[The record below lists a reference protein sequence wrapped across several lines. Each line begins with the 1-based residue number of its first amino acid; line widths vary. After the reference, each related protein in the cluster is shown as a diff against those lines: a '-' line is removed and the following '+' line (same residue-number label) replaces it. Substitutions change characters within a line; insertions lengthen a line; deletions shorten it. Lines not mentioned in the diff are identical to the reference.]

1 MDYGQLG
8 ERRRGFQLPVLEILS
23 ALLLLAAIVLALLEL
38 VSYSDTR
45 DSLPTDLTVAGV
57 AVGGLSEADARARWE
72 AVYLKQ
78 PLQLFF
84 EGSPIVLY
92 PEEIGFRVSSDA
104 MLAEARAQSTQAQ
117 SFWAG
122 FWNYLARR
130 PVSAVRVGLIA
141 DHPEGALREYLEG
154 IAARYDARPG
164 GAEYDLDTLTFS
176 AGQAGK
182 HLDVDAAISLIHAAL
197 FEPDAASRR
206 VVLPTTDVHAGGRD
220 MASLGRAII
229 DLMTRMGFAYNG
241 AQTMASVYIM
251 DLATGEDVEILADVP
266 HSARSVIKIP
276 IMINLFR
283 EKLLV
288 SPEEA
293 YLLAE
298 SILCSNNSAS
308 NYLMQLAGRGDS
320 WEPQLRDG
328 LNQVSCTAQQIGAV
342 HTYISAPLYVAD
354 RAYQFEAA
362 VCRPSAPAN
371 RDYNTNP
378 DPYAQTTARDIG
390 FLLTQIYDCA
400 RHNSGL
406 RAIYPD
412 DITQTECEQ
421 MLELLRGNRI
431 DRLLELGL
439 PPGTPI
445 AHKNGWGI
453 ETSADGG
460 IVFSPGGDY
469 VIVVFTWEEDLDG
482 NRLPTLLS
490 WEVIEEISRLT
501 YNYFNPDAPLLIRR
515 EPLNPFGAIDCVSFM
530 TTQDVNLN
538 DINQNRLDEN
548 GNPLP
553 TACYGGAGHC
563 KPFDNWGRGQ

>member
-8 ERRRGFQLPVLEILS
+8 ERQRGFQLPVLAIVS
-23 ALLLLAAIVLALLEL
+23 ALLLLVTIVLAMLEL
-38 VSYSDTR
+38 VAYSDTR
-45 DSLPTDLTVAGV
+45 DSLPTDLTVAGIP
-57 AVGGLSEADARARWE
+57 VGGLSEADARARWE
-72 AVYLKQ
+72 SVYLKQ
-78 PLQLFF
+78 PIQLSY

-92 PEEIGFRVSSDA
+92 PEEIGFRVASDV
-104 MLAEARAQSTQAQ
+104 MLADARAQSAQAQ

-122 FWNYLARR
+122 FWNYLERR
-130 PVSAVRVGLIA
+130 PVAAVSVGLIA
-141 DHPEGALREYLEG
+141 EYPEGALREYLEG
-154 IAARYDARPG
+154 IADRYDARPG
-164 GAEYDLDTLTFS
+164 GAEYNLDTLTFS
-176 AGQAGK
+176 AGRSGK
-182 HLDVDAAISLIHAAL
+182 RLDIDAAIPLIHRALLAPEAAN
-197 FEPDAASRR
+197 RR
-206 VVLPTTDVHAGGRD
+206 VVLPTEDLHAGDRD
-220 MASLGRAII
+220 ISSLRRAII
-229 DLMTRMGFAYNG
+229 DLMTHMGFAYNG
-241 AQTMASVYIM
+241 TQTMASVYVM

-288 SPEEA
+288 SQEEA

-308 NYLMQLAGRGDS
+308 NYLMQLAGQGDS
-320 WEPQLRDG
+320 WQPQLRDG
-328 LNQVSCTAQQIGAV
+328 LKQVSCTAQEAGAV

-362 VCRPSAPAN
+362 VCRPTVPAN
-371 RDYNTNP
+371 TAYNTNP
-378 DPYAQTTARDIG
+378 DPYAQTTAQDTG

-412 DITQTECEQ
+412 DILQTECEQ
-421 MLELLRGNRI
+421 MLQLLSGNRI

-439 PPGTPI
+439 PPVTPI

-482 NRLPTLLS
+482 NNLPTLLS

-501 YNYFNPDAPLLIRR
+501 YNYFNPNAPLLTRR
-515 EPLNPFGAIDCVSFM
+515 EPLNPYGAIDCVSFM
-530 TTQDVNLN
+530 STEDVNLTN
-538 DINQNRLDEN
+538 INENRLDEN
-548 GNPLP
+548 GLPLP

>member
-8 ERRRGFQLPVLEILS
+8 ERRRGFQVPVLEILS
-23 ALLLLAAIVLALLEL
+23 ALLLLAAIVLVLLEL

-72 AVYLKQ
+72 DVYLKQ
-78 PLQLFF
+78 PIQLLY
-84 EGSPIVLY
+84 ESSPIVLL

-104 MLAEARAQSTQAQ
+104 MLAEARAQSVEAQ

-122 FWNYLARR
+122 FWNYLGRR

-141 DHPEGALREYLEG
+141 DHPEGALREYLQG

-164 GAEYDLDTLTFS
+164 GAEYDLGTLTFS

-182 HLDVDAAISLIHAAL
+182 RLDIDAAIPLIHHAL
-197 FEPDAASRR
+197 FQPDAASRR
-206 VVLPTTDVHAGGRD
+206 VVLPTTDVRAGDRD
-220 MASLGRAII
+220 MSSLGRAIM
-229 DLMTRMGFAYNG
+229 DLVARMGFDTSGTQA
-241 AQTMASVYIM
+241 MASVYIM
-251 DLATGEDVEILADVP
+251 DLATGEEVDILADVP

-283 EKLLV
+283 EKLLI
-288 SPEEA
+288 SPDEA

-308 NYLMQLAGRGDS
+308 NFLMQLAGSGDS
-320 WEPQLRDG
+320 FEAQLRDG
-328 LNQVSCTAQQIGAV
+328 LNQVSCTAQDSGAV

-362 VCRPSAPAN
+362 VCRPSVPAN
-371 RDYNTNP
+371 TAFNTNP
-378 DPYAQTTARDIG
+378 DPYAQTTAQDIG

-406 RAIYPD
+406 RALYPD

-439 PPGTPI
+439 PAGTLI

-469 VIVVFTWEEDLDG
+469 VIVVFTWEQDLDG

-501 YNYFNPDAPLLIRR
+501 YNYFNPDAPLLTRR
-515 EPLNPFGAIDCVSFM
+515 EPLNPYGAIDCVSFM
-530 TTQDVNLN
+530 TTEDVNLN

-548 GNPLP
+548 GIPLP

-563 KPFDNWGRGQ
+563 KPFDNWGRGG

>member
-8 ERRRGFQLPVLEILS
+8 ERRRGFQLPLLEIVS
-23 ALLLLAAIVLALLEL
+23 ALLLLVAIVLAMLEL
-38 VSYSDTR
+38 VAYSDTR

-78 PLQLFF
+78 PIQVSY

-92 PEEIGFRVSSDA
+92 PEEIGFRVASDV

-122 FWNYLARR
+122 FWNYLERR
-130 PVSAVRVGLIA
+130 PVAAVSVRLIA
-141 DHPEGALREYLEG
+141 EYPEGALREYLEG
-154 IAARYDARPG
+154 IAERYNARPG
-164 GAEYDLDTLTFS
+164 GAEYNLDTLTFS
-176 AGQAGK
+176 AGRSGK
-182 HLDVDAAISLIHAAL
+182 RLDIDAAVPLIHRAL
-197 FEPDAASRR
+197 FAPEAANRR
-206 VVLPTTDVHAGGRD
+206 VVLPTEDLQAGERD
-220 MASLGRAII
+220 ISSLRRAMI
-229 DLMTRMGFAYNG
+229 DLMTRMGFAYDG
-241 AQTMASVYIM
+241 AQTMASVYVM
-251 DLATGEDVEILADVP
+251 DLATGEHVEILADVP

-283 EKLLV
+283 QKLLV
-288 SPEEA
+288 SQEEA

-308 NYLMQLAGRGDS
+308 NYLMQLAGQGDS
-320 WEPQLRDG
+320 FEPQLRDG
-328 LNQVSCTAQQIGAV
+328 LRQVSCTAQEVGAV
-342 HTYISAPLYVAD
+342 HTFISAPLYVAD

-362 VCRPSAPAN
+362 VCRPSVPAN
-371 RDYNTNP
+371 TAFNTNP
-378 DPYAQTTARDIG
+378 DLYAQTTAQDIG

-421 MLELLRGNRI
+421 MLQLLSGNRI

-469 VIVVFTWEEDLDG
+469 VIVVFTWEADLDG
-482 NRLPTLLS
+482 NNLPTLLS

-501 YNYFNPDAPLLIRR
+501 YNYFNADAPLLIRR
-515 EPLNPFGAIDCVSFM
+515 EPLNPYGAIECVSFM
-530 TTQDVNLN
+530 STEDVNLN
-538 DINQNRLDEN
+538 NINENRLDEN
-548 GNPLP
+548 GLPLP

-563 KPFDNWGRGQ
+563 KPFDNWGRGE

>member
-8 ERRRGFQLPVLEILS
+8 ERRRGFQLPVLEIVS
-23 ALLLLAAIVLALLEL
+23 ALLLLVAIVLTMLEL
-38 VSYSDTR
+38 VAYSDTR
-45 DSLPTDLTVAGV
+45 DSLPTDLTVAGI

-72 AVYLKQ
+72 SVYLKQ
-78 PLQLFF
+78 PIQLSY

-92 PEEIGFRVSSDA
+92 PEEIGFRVASDV
-104 MLAEARAQSTQAQ
+104 MLAEARAQSAQAQ

-122 FWNYLARR
+122 FWNYLERR
-130 PVSAVRVGLIA
+130 PVAAVSVGLIA
-141 DHPEGALREYLEG
+141 EYPEGALREYLEG
-154 IAARYDARPG
+154 IAERYDARPG
-164 GAEYDLDTLTFS
+164 GAEYNLDTLTFS
-176 AGQAGK
+176 AGRSGK
-182 HLDVDAAISLIHAAL
+182 RLDIDAAIPLIHRAL
-197 FEPDAASRR
+197 FEPEAANRR
-206 VVLPTTDVHAGGRD
+206 VALPTEDLRAGDRD
-220 MASLGRAII
+220 ISSLRRAII

-241 AQTMASVYIM
+241 AQTMASVYVM
-251 DLATGEDVEILADVP
+251 DLATGEDVAILADVP

-288 SPEEA
+288 SQEEA

-308 NYLMQLAGRGDS
+308 NYLMQLAGQGES
-320 WEPQLRDG
+320 FEPQLRDG
-328 LNQVSCTAQQIGAV
+328 LNQASCTAQEAGAV

-362 VCRPSAPAN
+362 VCRPTVPAN
-371 RDYNTNP
+371 TAYNTNP
-378 DPYAQTTARDIG
+378 DPYAQTTAQDIG

-421 MLELLRGNRI
+421 MLELLSGNRI

-439 PPGTPI
+439 PPGTRI

-482 NRLPTLLS
+482 NNLPTLLS

-501 YNYFNPDAPLLIRR
+501 YNYFNPNTPLLTRR
-515 EPLNPFGAIDCVSFM
+515 EPLNPYGAIDCVSFM
-530 TTQDVNLN
+530 STEDVNLN
-538 DINQNRLDEN
+538 NINENRLDEN
-548 GNPLP
+548 GIPLP

-563 KPFDNWGRGQ
+563 KPFDNWGRGE

>member
-8 ERRRGFQLPVLEILS
+8 ERQRGFQFPVLAIVS
-23 ALLLLAAIVLALLEL
+23 ALLLLVTIVLAMLEL
-38 VSYSDTR
+38 VAYSDTR
-45 DSLPTDLTVAGV
+45 DSLPTDLTVAGIP
-57 AVGGLSEADARARWE
+57 VGGLSEADARARWE
-72 AVYLKQ
+72 SVYLKQ
-78 PLQLFF
+78 PIQLSY

-92 PEEIGFRVSSDA
+92 PEEIGFRVASDV
-104 MLAEARAQSTQAQ
+104 MLADARAQSAQAQ

-122 FWNYLARR
+122 FWNYLERR
-130 PVSAVRVGLIA
+130 PVAAVSVGLIA
-141 DHPEGALREYLEG
+141 EYPEGALREYLEG
-154 IAARYDARPG
+154 IADRYDARPG
-164 GAEYDLDTLTFS
+164 GAEYNLDTLTFS
-176 AGQAGK
+176 AGRSGK
-182 HLDVDAAISLIHAAL
+182 RLDIDAAIPLIHRALLAPEAAN
-197 FEPDAASRR
+197 RR
-206 VVLPTTDVHAGGRD
+206 VVLPTEDLHAGDRD
-220 MASLGRAII
+220 ISSLRRAII
-229 DLMTRMGFAYNG
+229 DLMTHMGFAYNG
-241 AQTMASVYIM
+241 TQTMASVYIM
-251 DLATGEDVEILADVP
+251 DLASGEDVEILADVP

-288 SPEEA
+288 SQEEA

-308 NYLMQLAGRGDS
+308 NYLMQLAGQGDS
-320 WEPQLRDG
+320 WQPQLRDG
-328 LNQVSCTAQQIGAV
+328 LKQVSCTAQEAGAV

-362 VCRPSAPAN
+362 VCRPTVPAN
-371 RDYNTNP
+371 TAYNTNP
-378 DPYAQTTARDIG
+378 DPYAQTTAQDIG

-412 DITQTECEQ
+412 DILQTECEQ
-421 MLELLRGNRI
+421 MLQLLSGNRI

-482 NRLPTLLS
+482 NNLPTLLS

-501 YNYFNPDAPLLIRR
+501 YNYFNPNAPLLTRR
-515 EPLNPFGAIDCVSFM
+515 EPLNPYGAIDCVSFM
-530 TTQDVNLN
+530 STEDVNLTN
-538 DINQNRLDEN
+538 INENRLDEN
-548 GNPLP
+548 GLPLP

>member
-8 ERRRGFQLPVLEILS
+8 ERRRGFQLPMLEILS
-23 ALLLLAAIVLALLEL
+23 ALLLLVAIMLALLEL

-84 EGSPIVLY
+84 EDSPIVLY

-130 PVSAVRVGLIA
+130 PVSAVRAGLIA

-176 AGQAGK
+176 AGRAGK
-182 HLDVDAAISLIHAAL
+182 HLDIDAAIPLIHAAL
-197 FEPDAASRR
+197 FEPDAANRR
-206 VVLPTTDVHAGGRD
+206 VVLPIEDVRAGERD
-220 MASLGRAII
+220 MSSLGRAIM
-229 DLMTRMGFAYNG
+229 DLAARMGFDYGG
-241 AQTMASVYIM
+241 AQTMASVYVM
-251 DLATGEDVEILADVP
+251 DLATGDEVSILADVP

-288 SPEEA
+288 SPDEA

-308 NYLMQLAGRGDS
+308 NFLMQLAGRGDFF
-320 WEPQLRDG
+320 EAQLRDG
-328 LNQVSCTAQQIGAV
+328 LNQVSCTAQEIGAL

-354 RAYQFEAA
+354 RAYEFEAA
-362 VCRPSAPAN
+362 VCRPSVPAN

-406 RAIYPD
+406 RALYPD

-439 PPGTPI
+439 SPGTPI

-501 YNYFNPDAPLLIRR
+501 YNYFNSGAPLLTRR

-530 TTQDVNLN
+530 TTEDVNLN

-553 TACYGGAGHC
+553 SACYGGAGHC

>member
-8 ERRRGFQLPVLEILS
+8 ERQRGFQLPVLAIVS
-23 ALLLLAAIVLALLEL
+23 ALLLLVTIVLAMLEL
-38 VSYSDTR
+38 VAYSDTR
-45 DSLPTDLTVAGV
+45 DSLPTDLTVAGIP
-57 AVGGLSEADARARWE
+57 VGGLSEADARARWE
-72 AVYLKQ
+72 SVYLKQ
-78 PLQLFF
+78 PIQLSY

-92 PEEIGFRVSSDA
+92 PEEIGFRVASDV
-104 MLAEARAQSTQAQ
+104 MLADARAQSAQAQ

-122 FWNYLARR
+122 FWNYLERR
-130 PVSAVRVGLIA
+130 PVAAVSVGLIA
-141 DHPEGALREYLEG
+141 EYPEGALREYLEG
-154 IAARYDARPG
+154 IADRYDARPG
-164 GAEYDLDTLTFS
+164 GAEYNLDTLTFS
-176 AGQAGK
+176 AGRSGK
-182 HLDVDAAISLIHAAL
+182 RLDIDAAIPLIHRALLAPEAAN
-197 FEPDAASRR
+197 RR
-206 VVLPTTDVHAGGRD
+206 VVLPTEDLHAGDRD
-220 MASLGRAII
+220 ISSLRRAII
-229 DLMTRMGFAYNG
+229 DLMTHMGFAYNG
-241 AQTMASVYIM
+241 TQTMASVYVM

-288 SPEEA
+288 SQEEA

-308 NYLMQLAGRGDS
+308 NYLMQLAGQGDS
-320 WEPQLRDG
+320 WQPQLRDG
-328 LNQVSCTAQQIGAV
+328 LKQVSCTAQETGAV

-362 VCRPSAPAN
+362 VCRPTVPAN
-371 RDYNTNP
+371 TAYNTNP
-378 DPYAQTTARDIG
+378 DPYAQTTAQDTG

-412 DITQTECEQ
+412 DILQIECEQ
-421 MLELLRGNRI
+421 MLQLLSGNRI

-445 AHKNGWGI
+445 AHKNGWGV

-482 NRLPTLLS
+482 NNLPTLLS

-501 YNYFNPDAPLLIRR
+501 YNYFNPNAPLLTRR
-515 EPLNPFGAIDCVSFM
+515 EPLNPYGAIDCVSFM
-530 TTQDVNLN
+530 STEDVNLN
-538 DINQNRLDEN
+538 NINENRLDEN
-548 GNPLP
+548 GLPLP

>member
-8 ERRRGFQLPVLEILS
+8 ERQRGFQLPVLAIVS
-23 ALLLLAAIVLALLEL
+23 ALLLLVTIVLAMLEL
-38 VSYSDTR
+38 VAYSDTR
-45 DSLPTDLTVAGV
+45 DSLPTDLTVAGIP
-57 AVGGLSEADARARWE
+57 VGGLSEADARARWE
-72 AVYLKQ
+72 SVYLKQ
-78 PLQLFF
+78 PIQLSY

-92 PEEIGFRVSSDA
+92 PEEIGFRVASDV
-104 MLAEARAQSTQAQ
+104 MLADARAQSAQAQ

-122 FWNYLARR
+122 FWNYLERR
-130 PVSAVRVGLIA
+130 PVAAVSVGLIA
-141 DHPEGALREYLEG
+141 EYPEGALREYLEG
-154 IAARYDARPG
+154 IADRYDARPG
-164 GAEYDLDTLTFS
+164 GAEYNLDTLTFS
-176 AGQAGK
+176 AGRSGK
-182 HLDVDAAISLIHAAL
+182 RLDIDAAIPLIHRALLAPEAAN
-197 FEPDAASRR
+197 RR
-206 VVLPTTDVHAGGRD
+206 VVLPTEDLHAGDRD
-220 MASLGRAII
+220 ISSLRRAII
-229 DLMTRMGFAYNG
+229 DLMTHMGFAYNG
-241 AQTMASVYIM
+241 TQTMASVYIM
-251 DLATGEDVEILADVP
+251 DLASGEDVEILADVP

-288 SPEEA
+288 SQEEA

-308 NYLMQLAGRGDS
+308 NYLMQLAGQGDS
-320 WEPQLRDG
+320 WQPQLRDG
-328 LNQVSCTAQQIGAV
+328 LKQVSCTAQEAGAV

-362 VCRPSAPAN
+362 VCRPTVPAN
-371 RDYNTNP
+371 TAYNTNP
-378 DPYAQTTARDIG
+378 DPYAQTTAQDIG
-390 FLLTQIYDCA
+390 FLLTQIYDCT

-412 DITQTECEQ
+412 DILQTECEQ
-421 MLELLRGNRI
+421 MLQLLSGNRI

-482 NRLPTLLS
+482 NNLPTLLS

-501 YNYFNPDAPLLIRR
+501 YNYFNPNAPLLTRR
-515 EPLNPFGAIDCVSFM
+515 EPLNPYGAIDCVSFM
-530 TTQDVNLN
+530 STEDVNLTN
-538 DINQNRLDEN
+538 INENRLDEN
-548 GNPLP
+548 GLPLP

>member
-8 ERRRGFQLPVLEILS
+8 ERQRGFQLPVLAIVS
-23 ALLLLAAIVLALLEL
+23 ALLLLVTIVLAMLEL
-38 VSYSDTR
+38 VAYSDTR
-45 DSLPTDLTVAGV
+45 DSLPTDLTVAGIP
-57 AVGGLSEADARARWE
+57 VGGLSEADARARWE
-72 AVYLKQ
+72 SVYLKQ
-78 PLQLFF
+78 PIQLSY

-92 PEEIGFRVSSDA
+92 PEEIGFRVASDV
-104 MLAEARAQSTQAQ
+104 MLADARAQSAQAQ

-122 FWNYLARR
+122 FWNYLERR
-130 PVSAVRVGLIA
+130 PVAAVSVGLIA
-141 DHPEGALREYLEG
+141 EYPEGALREYLEG
-154 IAARYDARPG
+154 IADRYDARPG
-164 GAEYDLDTLTFS
+164 GAEYNLDTLTFS
-176 AGQAGK
+176 AGRSGK
-182 HLDVDAAISLIHAAL
+182 RLDIDAAIPLIHRALLAPEAAN
-197 FEPDAASRR
+197 RR
-206 VVLPTTDVHAGGRD
+206 VVLPTEDLHAGDRD
-220 MASLGRAII
+220 ISSLRRAII
-229 DLMTRMGFAYNG
+229 DLMTHMGFAYNG
-241 AQTMASVYIM
+241 TQTMASVYVM

-288 SPEEA
+288 SQEEA

-308 NYLMQLAGRGDS
+308 NYLMQLAGQGDS
-320 WEPQLRDG
+320 WQPQLRDG
-328 LNQVSCTAQQIGAV
+328 LKQVSCTAQETGAV

-362 VCRPSAPAN
+362 VCRPTVPAN
-371 RDYNTNP
+371 TAYNTNP
-378 DPYAQTTARDIG
+378 DPYAQTTAQDTG

-412 DITQTECEQ
+412 DILQTECEQ
-421 MLELLRGNRI
+421 MLQLLSGNRI

-445 AHKNGWGI
+445 AHKNGWGV

-482 NRLPTLLS
+482 NNLPTLLS

-501 YNYFNPDAPLLIRR
+501 YNYFNPNAPLLTRR
-515 EPLNPFGAIDCVSFM
+515 EPLNPYGAIDCVSFM
-530 TTQDVNLN
+530 STEDVNLN
-538 DINQNRLDEN
+538 NINENRLDEN
-548 GNPLP
+548 GLPLP